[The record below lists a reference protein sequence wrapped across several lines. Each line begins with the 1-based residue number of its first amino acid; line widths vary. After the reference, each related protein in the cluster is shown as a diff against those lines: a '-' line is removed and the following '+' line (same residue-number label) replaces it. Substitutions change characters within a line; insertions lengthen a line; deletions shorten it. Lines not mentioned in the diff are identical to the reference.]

1 MYVDTDFILALL
13 KEDDWLSEKAG
24 KVYRESEDLWTSE
37 YTLLE
42 IMMVAYREDRNVLS
56 SVAETIELVE
66 VRGNEKE
73 VESAAV
79 YVEEEEMTPFDALH
93 LVKSGSDTIVSS
105 DKDYEKY
112 SDTVDLKNIEV

>member
-1 MYVDTDFILALL
+1 MYVETDFILALL
-13 KEDDWLSEKAG
+13 KNDDWLSKKAEKIY
-24 KVYRESEDLWTSE
+24 KQNEKLWTSH
-37 YTLLE
+37 YTLIE